1 MPKHHTVIDGWLFT
15 VEYPMYIQGMY
26 KVYWDEVWIGYVYYR
41 IDQFSAHPRIW
52 IATTDYTQLFLTELS
67 EFINALGL

>member
-41 IDQFSAHPRIW
+41 IDQFPAHPRIW
-52 IATTDYTQLFLTELS
+52 IATTDYTKLFLTELS
-67 EFINALGL
+67 EFINALEL